1 MTQASQLII
10 ILLML
15 VGGSPGSTAGGF
27 KTTTLGILFFNL
39 VGTVRKKT
47 DVECF
52 GRSVP
57 APVVK
62 TVLTILVIYV
72 ILTTGSAIAI
82 SGIENIPVL
91 SAMFESSSALATVG
105 LSLDLT
111 SSLGVASKLIL
122 MGLMYAGRVGP
133 LTIFMAFSPDKF
145 SNVSRLPN
153 EEVRVG

>member
-1 MTQASQLII
+1 M
-10 ILLML
+10 
-15 VGGSPGSTAGGF
+15 
-27 KTTTLGILFFNL
+27 
-39 VGTVRKKT
+39 
-47 DVECF
+47 
-52 GRSVP
+52 
-57 APVVK
+57 VK
-62 TVLTILVIYV
+62 TVLTIFVIYV

-82 SGIENIPVL
+82 SRIENIPVL

-111 SSLGVASKLIL
+111 SDLGVASKLIL